1 MYFGPFQP
9 ATSSTGK
16 APAEPLQVPPPGIAK
31 PVAKRLDPEDLR
43 GSAFTAVSPSRVSL
57 RPPETRTT
65 GAADRSR
72 RSMSLGPV
80 DADIDPEPL
89 PDPSD
94 QVSAVKIALLT
105 AAPGKY
111 GRFNFVLDVGQNV
124 NLALA

>member
-1 MYFGPFQP
+1 MYIGPFQP

-94 QVSAVKIALLT
+94 QVSVLAT
-105 AAPGKY
+105 DPGKY
-111 GRFNFVLDVGQNV
+111 GRFNFVLDVGQKV
-124 NLALA
+124 NLVLT